1 MKNNQKKLDKA
12 PITTYIES
20 LSHDGRGIARI
31 DGKTTFIQ
39 GALLHETVTFEYI
52 RKKKDYDEGKII
64 SIEDKSTLRVKPKC
78 QYFEICGGCS
88 MQHLNEDAQIDEK
101 QQLLLD
107 IINRIGKCSPQ
118 EIMPPITSSSW
129 HYRNKARLSVRHVV
143 KKNATLIGF
152 REKNNPR
159 YITDINTC
167 LILNKKIADEIENL
181 SNILSNFDDKCSIAQ
196 IEVAAGDTDVA
207 LIFRNLSPLS
217 LHDESML
224 KDFSDRTNF
233 KIFLQPGGED
243 SVYLLHPNN
252 TSNYLTYS
260 LDDFGITYKFHP
272 TDFTQVNAG
281 INQKMVRKAI
291 EMLDLQ
297 DEDIVLD
304 LFCGLGNF
312 SLPIAKS
319 ANQVIAIEGS
329 KTMVDRGGMDA
340 DANNISNIIFKQAN
354 LNAEDINNFL
364 IEFAANKLLL
374 DPPRTGALEIVKNI
388 DKLNIKRIVYVSC
401 NPATLA
407 RDADILV
414 NQHGYKMIKAGV
426 MDMFPHTSHVE
437 SIALFIG

>member
-1 MKNNQKKLDKA
+1 MKNIQKKLDKA

-39 GALLHETVTFEYI
+39 GALAHETVTFEYI
-52 RKKKDYDEGKII
+52 RKKKDYDEGKTLTVN
-64 SIEDKSTLRVKPKC
+64 EKSSLRVKPKC

-88 MQHLNEDAQIDEK
+88 MQHLNAEAQIDEK
-101 QQLLLD
+101 QKLLFDILD
-107 IINRIGKCSPQ
+107 RIGKCSPQ
-118 EIMPPITSSSW
+118 EIMQPITSSSW

-143 KKNATLIGF
+143 KKDATLIGF

-167 LILNKKIADEIENL
+167 LILNKKIADELENL
-181 SNILSNFDDKCSIAQ
+181 SQILSNFDDKCSIAQ

-207 LIFRNLSPLS
+207 LIFRNLNPLS
-217 LHDESML
+217 LNDESKL
-224 KDFSDRTNF
+224 KAFSDRTAF

-243 SVYLLHPNN
+243 SVYLLHPAN
-252 TSNYLTYS
+252 TSSYLTYS
-260 LDDFGITYKFHP
+260 LDDFGITYKFYP

-291 EMLDLQ
+291 EMLDLNS
-297 DEDIVLD
+297 EDVVLD

-319 ANQVIAIEGS
+319 AKQVIAVEGS
-329 KTMVDRGGMDA
+329 QAMVDRGLMNA
-340 DANNISNIIFKQAN
+340 VENAITNITFKKAN
-354 LNAEDINNFL
+354 LNSDDIYKDL
-364 IEFAANKLLL
+364 IHFAANKLLI

-388 DKLNIKRIVYVSC
+388 DKFNIKRIVYVSC

-414 NQHGYKMIKAGV
+414 NQHGYKMISAGV